1 MNATLLNCLKSYE
14 LADPLV
20 EDEAAQLASELSD
33 SSGLRVY
40 PRSIACAR
48 NAVFFLGRRGSDKS
62 LGIVHSDSNPPG
74 GFPLGFYGLP
84 QKINVDGH
92 SLTLCETTP
101 ENGAALRSVF
111 SFLVPRPL
119 GLKKSAGC
127 GDRLGLAT
135 PGHIRAVRRS
145 SMAPILAQ
153 QSIRENARTGRT
165 PQQVMDDAMWG
176 VFEEGWRDG

>member
-20 EDEAAQLASELSD
+20 EDEAAQLAWALSD

-40 PRSIACAR
+40 PRSIACSR

-74 GFPLGFYGLP
+74 GFPLDFPPGFHGSS

-92 SLTLCETTP
+92 CLTLCGTTT
-101 ENGAALRSVF
+101 ENAAALR
-111 SFLVPRPL
+111 
-119 GLKKSAGC
+119 
-127 GDRLGLAT
+127 
-135 PGHIRAVRRS
+135 
-145 SMAPILAQ
+145 
-153 QSIRENARTGRT
+153 
-165 PQQVMDDAMWG
+165 
-176 VFEEGWRDG
+176 